1 MFLSVNLHS
10 MVHLKCYNSY
20 LLKTADYK
28 KLEMGNM
35 ALIFTDLN
43 FRTKLKSCVNP
54 PFFLTKMAAN
64 L

>member
-54 PFFLTKMAAN
+54 PFF
-64 L
+64 